1 MPLTLD
7 ALKIDV
13 DKVSKKIIN
22 GIKEYMANVGINR
35 AVVGVSGGVDSATTL
50 TLAVR
55 ALGPEN
61 ITALI
66 MPDPMATP
74 EEDIEDARSLAKM
87 LGVKVEYVEIGD
99 IFNAYAKSMPFF
111 NLNAVKANGNLKAR
125 IRMCLLYYYA
135 NVNNALVIGSSD
147 KSEILIGYFT
157 KYGDGGVDL
166 LPIGDLYKTQV
177 RQLAIGLGVPK
188 KIAYKPSS
196 PRLWPGH
203 MAEDELGLSYEEIDI
218 ILYAYHDL
226 GLSEDEIVQRCNV
239 SADKVKRVISMVRNS
254 EHKRKMPPIIRIK

>member
-111 NLNAVKANGNLKAR
+111 NPNAVKANGNLKAR

-135 NVNNALVIGSSD
+135 NVNNALVIGSGD

-226 GLSEDEIVQRCNV
+226 GLSEDEIVQRCNI

>member
-99 IFNAYAKSMPFF
+99 IFNTYAKSMPFF
-111 NLNAVKANGNLKAR
+111 NPNAVKANGNLKAR

-135 NVNNALVIGSSD
+135 NVNNALVIGSGD

-226 GLSEDEIVQRCNV
+226 GLSEDEIVQRCNI

>member
-1 MPLTLD
+1 MSLTLD

-22 GIKEYMANVGINR
+22 GIKEYIANTGINR
-35 AVVGVSGGVDSATTL
+35 VVIGVSGGVDSATTL

-55 ALGPEN
+55 ALGSEN
-61 ITALI
+61 VTALI

-74 EEDIEDARSLAKM
+74 KEDIEDAQSLAKM

-99 IFNAYAKSMPFF
+99 IFNAYANSMPFF
-111 NLNAVKANGNLKAR
+111 NLKAVKANGNLKAR
-125 IRMCLLYYYA
+125 IRMCILYYYA

-177 RQLAIGLGVPK
+177 RQLAIGLGVPE

-203 MAEDELGLSYEEIDI
+203 MAEDELGLCYEEIDI

>member
-1 MPLTLD
+1 MTLD

-13 DKVSKKIIN
+13 NKVSKKIIN
-22 GIKEYMANVGINR
+22 GIKEYIANTGINR
-35 AVVGVSGGVDSATTL
+35 AVIGVSGGVDSATAL

-61 ITALI
+61 VTALI

-74 EEDIEDARSLAKM
+74 KEDIEDAQSLAKM

-99 IFNAYAKSMPFF
+99 IFNAYANSMPFF

-125 IRMCLLYYYA
+125 IRMCILYYYA

-177 RQLAIGLGVPK
+177 RQLAIGLGVPER
-188 KIAYKPSS
+188 IAYKPSS

-226 GLSEDEIVQRCNV
+226 GLSEDEIVQRCNT

>member
-1 MPLTLD
+1 
-7 ALKIDV
+7 
-13 DKVSKKIIN
+13 
-22 GIKEYMANVGINR
+22 
-35 AVVGVSGGVDSATTL
+35 
-50 TLAVR
+50 
-55 ALGPEN
+55 
-61 ITALI
+61 
-66 MPDPMATP
+66 
-74 EEDIEDARSLAKM
+74 
-87 LGVKVEYVEIGD
+87 
-99 IFNAYAKSMPFF
+99 
-111 NLNAVKANGNLKAR
+111 NAVKANGNLKAR